1 MKIRQ
6 GKLIAAA
13 AAAMVSAW
21 LALGSVQANQIFQQ
35 QTGKDCAD
43 CHLPNQ
49 EALGVK
55 GLTAM
60 GAAFKD
66 CGFKFGCTVP
76 PKPAANTTETHQG
89 TVVFGNTKCSGQ
101 TRTVT
106 LLAGGN
112 SKDRAIL
119 LFVEPNQKIRM
130 GVSRGT
136 MWAATCGAANANEQF
151 HFVPLELVMD

>member
-1 MKIRQ
+1 MKIIR
-6 GKLIAAA
+6 GKAIAAA
-13 AAAMVSAW
+13 AAGMVSAW
-21 LALGSVQANQIFQQ
+21 LALSPVQANQIFQQ
-35 QTGKDCAD
+35 QTGKACAD

-49 EALGVK
+49 EALGAK
-55 GLTAM
+55 GLNPT
-60 GAAFKD
+60 GTAFKD
-66 CGFKFGCTVP
+66 CGFKFGCAAP
-76 PKPAANTTETHQG
+76 PKPATNTTETHQG

-101 TRTVT
+101 TRTVI

-119 LFVEPNQKIRM
+119 LFVEPNQKVRM

-136 MWAATCGAANANEQF
+136 TWAATCGTASGNEQF